1 MKDNKEPELDGTGAF
16 GPPPIKGRGAACNP
30 PNRFES
36 IAYTPDAEGDPE
48 SAPKPDTQYLT
59 DRSKSVISYNK
70 SPDVPF
76 EASLN
81 PYRGCEHGC
90 IYCYARPT
98 HEYLGFSSGLD
109 FETRIMVKEDA
120 PALLR
125 KELASPRWTPKEVAI
140 AGVTDAYQPIE
151 RRLELTRQCLE
162 VLLDFRNPVG
172 IVTKNRLITRDIDL
186 LSELAGFNAASVY
199 ISVTSLDPGLC
210 RALEPRTSLPAQ
222 RLETIARLREAGVP
236 VGVLVAPVIP
246 ALTDEFML
254 NILQAA
260 RDAGAQ
266 FAGYVVL
273 RLPHGVKEL
282 FETWLH
288 QHFPD
293 RAEKVLNRIRSMRG
307 GALDNCEFGAR
318 MCGEGPYAE
327 EISALFHLGCRRAGL
342 VLEGPALSTASF
354 RRRAADGQLML
365 FD

>member
-1 MKDNKEPELDGTGAF
+1 MMDNEPELDGTGALR
-16 GPPPIKGRGAACNP
+16 PPPIRGRGAAGNP

-36 IAYTPDAEGDPE
+36 IAYTPDADADPE
-48 SAPKPDTQYLT
+48 DAAKPATQYLA
-59 DRSKSVISYNK
+59 DRSKSIITYND

-90 IYCYARPT
+90 VYCYARPT

-109 FETRIMVKEDA
+109 FETRIMVKENA

-125 KELASPRWTPKEVAI
+125 KELASSRWTPKELAI
-140 AGVTDAYQPIE
+140 AGVTDPYQPIE

-172 IVTKNRLITRDIDL
+172 IVTKNRLITRDIDP
-186 LSELAGFNAASVY
+186 LSELAGLNAASVY
-199 ISVTSLDPGLC
+199 ISVTSLDPGLT
-210 RALEPRTSLPAQ
+210 RALEPRTSVPAQ
-222 RLETIARLREAGVP
+222 RLEAIARLREAGVP
-236 VGVLVAPVIP
+236 VGVLIAPVIP
-246 ALTDEFML
+246 ALTDEFLL

-273 RLPHGVKEL
+273 RLPHAVKEL
-282 FETWLH
+282 FETWLR

-307 GALDNCEFGAR
+307 GELDTSEFGMR
-318 MCGEGPYAE
+318 MCGEGPYAQ
-327 EISALFHLGCRRAGL
+327 EINSLFHVGCRRAGL
-342 VLEGPALSTASF
+342 ALEGPTLSTASF
-354 RRRAADGQLML
+354 RRCEADGQLTL